1 MKLNNWQ
8 FISIVVLVLF
18 TLLAQVKSY
27 GSLEEKVKQDQNAVI
42 NLTNKIE
49 RLTIE
54 LGETN
59 IQLGMIRGY
68 IEARKGI
75 NGTHASR

>member
-75 NGTHASR
+75 NGTHTSR

>member
-27 GSLEEKVKQDQNAVI
+27 GSLEEKVKHDKEAVEK
-42 NLTNKIE
+42 LTVNIE
-49 RLTIE
+49 HLTAA
-54 LGETN
+54 LNETN
-59 IQLGMIRGY
+59 IELGMIRGY

-75 NGTHASR
+75 NGSHTPR